1 VVYSS
6 QDHLRTGMCDLNDP
20 VLADAKNIDNWRA
33 RKGDLQR
40 AFSLGVLMVSSSEV
54 VEQK

>member
-1 VVYSS
+1 
-6 QDHLRTGMCDLNDP
+6 MCDLNDP